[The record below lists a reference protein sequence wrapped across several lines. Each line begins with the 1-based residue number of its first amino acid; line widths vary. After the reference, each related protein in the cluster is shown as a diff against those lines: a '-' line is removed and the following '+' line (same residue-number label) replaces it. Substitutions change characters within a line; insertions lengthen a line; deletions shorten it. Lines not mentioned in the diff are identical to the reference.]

1 MTTTASPGSGSNH
14 HDGFLVCGL
23 GSLGQHCVLNLK
35 TFGVPVF
42 AIDVVAPDQWES
54 PQLPGLIDR
63 LILGDCRSAEVMQQA
78 GIDQC
83 RAVLLATQEERVNL
97 EAALTARVLNPR
109 VRLVM
114 RSGKQNL
121 NDLME
126 QQLQNFVAF
135 EPTQLAAPAFALEA
149 FGEELLGYFQIGE
162 VRFQVLRQRIEA
174 NHPWCD
180 RRRLHELETGR
191 RRILRHL
198 SSGIQRRCRYSPKRK
213 PQSFSPALYLAAG
226 YPAQGRGRTGHGGL

>member
-1 MTTTASPGSGSNH
+1 MTNSKPSTRSGANH
-14 HDGFLVCGL
+14 QDGFLVCGL

-42 AIDVVAPDQWES
+42 AVDLVAPNQWES
-54 PQLPGLIDR
+54 PQLPDILDR
-63 LILGDCRSAEVMQQA
+63 LVLGDCRSAEVMQQA
-78 GIDQC
+78 GIERC
-83 RAVLLATQEERVNL
+83 RAVLLATQEERANL

-162 VRFQVLRQRIEA
+162 VRFQVLRQQIKA

-180 RRRLHELETGR
+180 RRRLFELETGR

-198 SSGIQRRCRYSPKRK
+198 PRGSDSDSTPVQDE
-213 PQSFSPALYLAAG
+213 SFSPSAQLYTWLPNTQLRAKG
-226 YPAQGRGRTGHGGL
+226 MNWLR